1 MYDSYK
7 VLEDEGDIY
16 LLLYVIR
23 KIFDIF
29 KGSILKVFRF
39 MLGNKNDYSKVKKVM
54 FSVL

>member
-7 VLEDEGDIY
+7 VLEDEGDVY

-29 KGSILKVFRF
+29 KGSLLKVFRF